1 MKPLFSACIAAVI
14 VSFAFG
20 QAGHGRG
27 RLTGFVIDEEGV
39 PIALARVILRFLEF
53 EETRG
58 REFTAPKFTIR
69 EPAVIKTVTDKKGR
83 WYFNGLAGG
92 TWEVN
97 ASGKGYVSA
106 IHTCRVRELS
116 ENPVIRLRLEKMKEG
131 YYILAP
137 EILEKANEFFWL
149 GEFEK
154 ALALYLN
161 YLEKDPGAVM
171 VVLVVGDCWRHV
183 GDTMKA
189 IEAYQTV
196 VEKISGDPIHKDIL
210 ARAFA
215 GIAECYYDDGDKEN
229 ALKYLQLSVQTS
241 QSSDLVAATLGDLLF
256 MMGRTEEAIK
266 SYLIAIQIAPNRG
279 LLQYRL
285 GLVYLNKGDYEHAK
299 ACFIK
304 VLDLEPG
311 SELATQAQIILNDL
325 SKRKEEIC

>member
-1 MKPLFSACIAAVI
+1 
-14 VSFAFG
+14 
-20 QAGHGRG
+20 
-27 RLTGFVIDEEGV
+27 
-39 PIALARVILRFLEF
+39 
-53 EETRG
+53 
-58 REFTAPKFTIR
+58 
-69 EPAVIKTVTDKKGR
+69 
-83 WYFNGLAGG
+83 
-92 TWEVN
+92 
-97 ASGKGYVSA
+97 
-106 IHTCRVRELS
+106 
-116 ENPVIRLRLEKMKEG
+116 
-131 YYILAP
+131 
-137 EILEKANEFFWL
+137 
-149 GEFEK
+149 
-154 ALALYLN
+154 
-161 YLEKDPGAVM
+161 
-171 VVLVVGDCWRHV
+171 
-183 GDTMKA
+183 MKA